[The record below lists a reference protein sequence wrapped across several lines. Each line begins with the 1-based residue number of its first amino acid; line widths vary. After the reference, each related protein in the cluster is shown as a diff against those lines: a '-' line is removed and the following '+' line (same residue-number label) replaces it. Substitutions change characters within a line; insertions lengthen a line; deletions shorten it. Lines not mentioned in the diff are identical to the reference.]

1 MTVSEDF
8 TGLTSHF
15 RGELLAHCY
24 RMLGSV
30 DEAEDLVQETFLRA
44 WRSYEAFEGRSS
56 IRTWLYRIATN
67 VCLTAIERRARRPLP
82 SGLGAPTDDPEAP
95 LEAARE
101 VPWLQ
106 PLPDALITQDR
117 DPADVTA
124 SRAGVRLAFVA
135 ALQYLSARQ
144 RAMLILRDVL
154 EWPAA
159 DVAELLGTTTTAV
172 NSGLRRARAQLAQAM
187 PVEDDLAE
195 PADAE
200 QRAVLERFAAAI
212 EGADASAL
220 AELLRADAV
229 LEMPPFL
236 TWFAGRDAVA
246 GFVGSQLLS
255 APGDLRLVPVSANGQ
270 PAFAVYRRGDR
281 GAYHAHA
288 LQVLT
293 LAATRIARIVAFS
306 EVRRFTSFGL
316 PSKYPAGPAQT

>member
-1 MTVSEDF
+1 MTVSQDF
-8 TGLTSHF
+8 TGLTSRF

-44 WRSYEAFEGRSS
+44 WRAYDAFEGRSS
-56 IRTWLYRIATN
+56 VRTWLYRIATN
-67 VCLTAIERRARRPLP
+67 VCLTAIERRGRRPLP
-82 SGLGAPTDDPEAP
+82 SGLGAPTDDPQAP
-95 LEAARE
+95 LERSRD

-106 PLPDALITQDR
+106 PLPDTLVDQQ
-117 DPADVTA
+117 DPAAVTA

-159 DVAELLGTTTTAV
+159 DVAALLETTTTAV

-187 PVEDDLAE
+187 PAEDDIAE
-195 PADAE
+195 PADAD
-200 QRAVLERFAAAI
+200 QRAVLERFAAAV
-212 EGADASAL
+212 ENADTRAL
-220 AELLRADAV
+220 AELLRTDAV

-236 TWFAGRDAVA
+236 TWFAGRNAVA
-246 GFVGSQLLS
+246 GFVGSQLS
-255 APGDLRLVPVSANGQ
+255 TAPGDLRLVPVRANGQ
-270 PAFAVYRRGDR
+270 AAFAVYRRGED
-281 GAYHAHA
+281 GAYRAHA

-293 LAATRIARIVAFS
+293 LTATGIARIVAFS
-306 EVRRFTSFGL
+306 DASRLSWFGL
-316 PSKYPAGPAQT
+316 PSEYPAGSARA